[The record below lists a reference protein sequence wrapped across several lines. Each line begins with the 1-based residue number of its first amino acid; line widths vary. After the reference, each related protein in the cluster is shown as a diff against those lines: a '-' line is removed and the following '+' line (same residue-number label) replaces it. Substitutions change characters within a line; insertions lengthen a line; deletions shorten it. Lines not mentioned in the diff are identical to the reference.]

1 MRFDSR
7 ICVVLVCA
15 DSLRSKT
22 VVSGAPLFI
31 ISVNYSGGNS
41 SCSVLY
47 LLGGVGGPLS
57 PELFKLL
64 TQPVHEKNRSAIPE

>member
-1 MRFDSR
+1 MQCWVGTRFDSR
-7 ICVVLVCA
+7 ICVVLVRA
-15 DSLRSKT
+15 DSFRTKT
-22 VVSGAPLFI
+22 MVSRAPLFI

-64 TQPVHEKNRSAIPE
+64 TQPCT